1 MAHAKLSPSG
11 SSRWMTCPG
20 SVYLTADLPYEPS
33 SIYAARGTA
42 IHELSEKCLDLK
54 KDAAYFLGQKVYN
67 HTVDQGMCDI
77 AQVYLNWVNEAQGA
91 KFFESK
97 VTLEAAIP
105 DCFGTVDAVI
115 MRPGHLTIADL
126 KTGAGVAVYAKDNT
140 QLLCYALGAYFKY
153 DWAYDFEEIT
163 LVIIQPPM
171 DKIDVWT
178 ITVEE
183 LMQFKEELKRA
194 YKAIKTS
201 PDVFVAS
208 DKACK
213 WCRAKA
219 SCPEMRSLANKAAA
233 VDFASIEPDE
243 MLYWLD
249 RLSLVRDFADAVENS
264 AKEKML
270 QGKNFEGWKVVQG
283 RKTRS
288 WKDEIKVESFF
299 KGLGYDNIYVPIKLL
314 SVAQME
320 KAMEKEFVD
329 YAELVEITI
338 GNPTIAKEKDKRRST
353 NKFDQA
359 AIDFAK

>member
-20 SVYLTADLPYEPS
+20 SVHLTADLPYEPS
-33 SIYAARGTA
+33 SPYAARGTA
-42 IHELSEKCLDLK
+42 IHELSEKCLK
-54 KDAAYFLGQKVYN
+54 ASKEPSYFLGQKVYG

-77 AQVYLNWVNEAQGA
+77 AQVYVNWVNEAQGT
-91 KFFESK
+91 KFLESK

-115 MRPGHLTIADL
+115 MRTGHLTIADL
-126 KTGAGVAVYAKDNT
+126 KTGAGVSVDAKDNT
-140 QLLCYALGAYFKY
+140 QLLCYALGAYLKY
-153 DWAYDFEEIT
+153 DWAYDFKEIT

-178 ITVEE
+178 ISVEE

-194 YKAIKTS
+194 YKAIQTS
-201 PDVFVAS
+201 PNVFVAS

-213 WCRAKA
+213 WCRAKS
-219 SCPEMRSLANKAAA
+219 SCPEMRSLADKAAA
-233 VDFASIEPDE
+233 ADFATVQPDE
-243 MLYWLD
+243 MAYWLD

-270 QGKNFEGWKVVQG
+270 QGKKFEGWKVVQG

-288 WKDEIKVESFF
+288 WKDEAEVETFF
-299 KGLGYDNIYVPIKLL
+299 KGQGYSNIYAPTKLL

-320 KAMEKEFVD
+320 KTMEKEFVD
-329 YAELVEITI
+329 YSQLVETTI
-338 GNPTIAKEKDKRRST
+338 GNPTIAKEKDKRMTT
-353 NKFDQA
+353 NKFEQA
-359 AIDFAK
+359 AIDFTK